1 MADRRGA
8 PSAIA
13 KAGGALFAPVYVLP
27 LTGAVLFALA
37 MAPALL
43 PHGWPAGVARQTLTL
58 LSILLLAAMLPSVLV
73 LWYLVVGFLRH
84 GAAWVKSRSAWLRW
98 GALVA
103 PLALLWSASRR
114 TLAIYQSS
122 LTDAAHAPGHA
133 YWSHQFALHSLYLGW
148 SLLFLLGAA
157 LVRFSAKRRTL

>member
-37 MAPALL
+37 MAP
-43 PHGWPAGVARQTLTL
+43 
-58 LSILLLAAMLPSVLV
+58 AMLPSVLV

>member
-1 MADRRGA
+1 MADSHGV

-13 KAGGALFAPVYVLP
+13 KAGGALFALVYVVP

-43 PHGWPAGVARQTLTL
+43 PHGWPAGIARQVLAL
-58 LSILLLAAMLPSVLV
+58 LSILLLAVMLPSVLA
-73 LWYLVVGFLRH
+73 LWYLVVGFLRQ
-84 GAAWVKSRSAWLRW
+84 GAEWVKSRSAWLRW

-103 PLALLWSASRR
+103 PLALLWSAARR
-114 TLAIYQSS
+114 VQALYQSS
-122 LTDAAHAPGHA
+122 LTEAARAMGDA
-133 YWSHQFALHSLYLGW
+133 YWSHQFVSHSLYLGW
-148 SLLFLLGAA
+148 SLLFLLGIV